1 MAIKVD
7 KDKKRRDIAV
17 SCTELLFEKGIN
29 NLTITEIAKT
39 AGIGK
44 GTVYDYFGNKEEI
57 VFEIFRNFIEELQ
70 QDIQKHANSQISSK
84 QKVFL
89 LFDFFLCESKPYEKH
104 LDVFR
109 EYLSI
114 SLSSKNQQM
123 IDFNNEC
130 SVFVKNILEQIIESG
145 IENGEISATSRQL
158 VDGIIKVERG
168 YMIISWVEAK
178 DLRAEFKDYINTL
191 FDLVEIKKWRRFYF

>member
-191 FDLVEIKKWRRFYF
+191 FDLVEIKK